1 MPADFN
7 LPLSFC
13 YKDFQLWNY
22 VHLPKNELLKVLSWR
37 NLYRHQFV
45 NTEPISVEKHLKY
58 VDRLKRDYTKL
69 YWLVKN
75 KEGLPLG
82 CINLNPIDWEKRE
95 AYLGIF
101 KNPNL
106 GKVGFTLLSLL
117 IDISKHIFQ
126 LRKLKLEVLSSNERA
141 INLYLKMHFV
151 KVGEKKR
158 GGRKFLIFEKEI

>member
-1 MPADFN
+1 MSANFN

-22 VHLPKNELLKVLSWR
+22 IHLPKKELLMVLTWR
-37 NLYRHQFV
+37 NHYRQQFV
-45 NTEPISVEKHLKY
+45 NTEPISVKEHLKY
-58 VDRLKRDYTKL
+58 VERLKRDYTKL

-75 KEGLPLG
+75 REGLPLG
-82 CINLNPIDWEKRE
+82 CINLNSIDWKKRE

-106 GKVGFTLLSLL
+106 GKVGLALLSLL
-117 IDISKHIFQ
+117 MDISKHIFQ
-126 LRKLKLEVLSSNERA
+126 LRKLKLEVLSTNERA
-141 INLYLKMHFV
+141 INLYLKKHFV

-158 GGRKFLIFEKEI
+158 GSRKFLIFEKEI